1 MATTKANHFGPPT
14 ILVIMSLYSTDT
26 ANNLVCGLESLV
38 PPIVIVVVVVPW
50 LETQTGIGLVADK
63 LFRLK
68 SGLLPLFL
76 LKLFEVIF

>member
-1 MATTKANHFGPPT
+1 
-14 ILVIMSLYSTDT
+14 MSLYSTDT

-38 PPIVIVVVVVPW
+38 PPIIVVAVVVPW
-50 LETQTGIGLVADK
+50 LETQTSIGIVADK
-63 LFRLK
+63 KIRLK